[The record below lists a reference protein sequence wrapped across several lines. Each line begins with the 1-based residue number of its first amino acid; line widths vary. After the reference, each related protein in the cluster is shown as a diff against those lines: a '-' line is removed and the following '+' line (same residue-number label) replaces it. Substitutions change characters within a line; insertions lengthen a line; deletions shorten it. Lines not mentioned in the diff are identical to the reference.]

1 MAIHLS
7 MVGYQLD
14 DFLPHLN
21 HGKWLFHHFP
31 SEKNCLALGV
41 PGIFTPEKNE
51 EKKKHKFLE
60 VWSRLRLFQ

>member
-31 SEKNCLALGV
+31 LKKTAWPLEFQVFSPLKK
-41 PGIFTPEKNE
+41 TKK
-51 EKKKHKFLE
+51 KKKHKFLE